1 MQIITNRKLQRGQ
14 VWWFMPII
22 PALCRPKQKVHQF
35 MASLGYITRSCPKR
49 KEQNKTIGK
58 K

>member
-1 MQIITNRKLQRGQ
+1 
-14 VWWFMPII
+14 MPII

-58 K
+58 KYKMKEEEERRE